1 MRLRQGVICNPC
13 PLYSLLSLLAR
24 DQFIFTTLITWQ
36 KFTILTRNFQNMIK
50 GALRFLGAFLNLVQL
65 THLVRT
71 YMIMVNYKIPL

>member
-1 MRLRQGVICNPC
+1 MICNSC
-13 PLYSLLSLLAR
+13 PLYSLLLSLLSLLAR

-50 GALRFLGAFLNLVQL
+50 GPLDFLGAFLNLVQL